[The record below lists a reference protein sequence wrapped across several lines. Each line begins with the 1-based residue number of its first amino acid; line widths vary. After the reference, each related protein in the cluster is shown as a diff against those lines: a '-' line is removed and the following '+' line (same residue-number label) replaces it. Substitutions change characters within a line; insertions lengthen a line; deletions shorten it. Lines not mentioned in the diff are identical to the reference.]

1 MRTACTRLA
10 ALLLVAVLVA
20 SCGGGS
26 KDTTGSKAGSS
37 DDSVPTS
44 AAKADDTGADDTAAE
59 DTGSADTG
67 SADTGSAD
75 TGADDTGSDATAGG
89 RPDGKWLVVET
100 DTAATPANLTTVD
113 TSYLRLV
120 EFTPSCKSG
129 PCKVSM
135 KRVTDAGGA
144 VPKDYPEDDSG
155 NTSLDEIKPG
165 SSSYRDGTYS
175 ISYSGPTTCT
185 KEDGTFGTKTGEAT
199 FTTTYE
205 FTYDSGGAAPV
216 IDGTSTTS
224 YETTSEGVA
233 AGCKANDDGKITSRL
248 QGVPLDSV
256 ADAGG
261 EITGDW
267 VSTGRVQSAD
277 DLTVKEHGGRG
288 TLLSP
293 VKWTIKDGCTG
304 TGCDD
309 TLVFPEIAGGVSM
322 DLAKDGDHWKGT
334 RESVG
339 DCSKNGSG
347 EVILKGGYHDTEEY
361 DFTTA
366 ASVDGKATILVGLFK
381 RTATPTPEAVAA
393 SATDCVPQH
402 LETYLVVVRP

>member
-10 ALLLVAVLVA
+10 ALLLVALLVA

-26 KDTTGSKAGSS
+26 KDTTGSKSDSS
-37 DDSVPTS
+37 NDSAQSTPTTE
-44 AAKADDTGADDTAAE
+44 AKADDTAAE

-67 SADTGSAD
+67 
-75 TGADDTGSDATAGG
+75 ADDTGSGEAAAGG

-100 DTAATPANLTTVD
+100 DTAATPANLTTID

-135 KRVTDAGGA
+135 KRVTDGGGA

-155 NTSLDEIKPG
+155 NTSLNDIKPG

-205 FTYDSGGAAPV
+205 FTYDTEGAAPA
-216 IDGTSTTS
+216 IDGTSTTT

-233 AGCKANDDGKITSRL
+233 AGCKANDGGKITSRL

-293 VKWTIKDGCTG
+293 VKWTIKEGCAG

-322 DLAKDGDHWKGT
+322 DLTKDGDHWTGS
-334 RESVG
+334 RETVG
-339 DCSKNGSG
+339 DCQKNGTTD
-347 EVILKGGYHDTEEY
+347 VIVKGGYHDTEEY

-366 ASVDGKATILVGLFK
+366 ASADGKATILVGLFK
-381 RTATPTPEAVAA
+381 QTATPTPEAVAA